1 MKDECRIIL
10 EKAESKLK
18 TAGIDLDAG
27 QYDDSVSRSYYSVF
41 HAITACLLYKGLSF
55 SSHSQVI
62 GAFNREFIK
71 TNTFPPTFSKDI
83 QALFDDRQSGDYD
96 VYSPINRETAELDYK
111 KADNIIKAIKE
122 FLSKTE

>member
-1 MKDECRIIL
+1 MKEECSVIL

-27 QYDDSVSRSYYSVF
+27 QFDDSVSRSYYSVF
-41 HAITACLLYKGLSF
+41 HAITACLLHRGLSF

-71 TNTFPPTFSKDI
+71 TNVFPSYFSKDI

-96 VYSPINRETAELDYK
+96 VYSPISRETAEIDYK
-111 KADNIIKAIKE
+111 KAYNIIKAIKG
-122 FLSKTE
+122 FLSNAG